1 MASLSKA
8 GKAKV
13 LIWEAQY
20 MVGKEPSGALLLK
33 VIIRESHIDSNA
45 MTAMIRTKLSS
56 LDTYIVTIASD
67 ITEFNQYGKLLVQ
80 LLHTRGETTTDLLT
94 NLFKGYA
101 AASDQVFRSYI
112 ERKLETWEESGGDDD
127 TMSADAL
134 MALANENFKIMKN
147 KGTWNDPS
155 ANEEKI
161 TALSA
166 KVAKLTPSSNRGG
179 KAVSFVK
186 EKKRT
191 TSTKSSK
198 EKTPR
203 GRKQKPDF
211 LQKRPPEADLKK
223 VKNWNGAE
231 WRYCHP
237 DTGGKCNGEWR
248 THLPF
253 ACEGKAFK
261 PEKKRV
267 HADDQEGEKNGDQT
281 GQGLP
286 GDP

>member
-1 MASLSKA
+1 
-8 GKAKV
+8 
-13 LIWEAQY
+13 

-166 KVAKLTPSSNRGG
+166 KVAKLTPSS
-179 KAVSFVK
+179 
-186 EKKRT
+186 T
-191 TSTKSSK
+191 
-198 EKTPR
+198 
-203 GRKQKPDF
+203 
-211 LQKRPPEADLKK
+211 
-223 VKNWNGAE
+223 
-231 WRYCHP
+231 
-237 DTGGKCNGEWR
+237 
-248 THLPF
+248 
-253 ACEGKAFK
+253 
-261 PEKKRV
+261 
-267 HADDQEGEKNGDQT
+267 
-281 GQGLP
+281 
-286 GDP
+286 